1 MSIDKNDAVHS
12 STVINVLLWYT
23 VLMISHRAKR
33 FFSFIKRGSFL
44 ALAFCFLFSTRQAFA
59 AMSSTNY
66 LLQWDSISV
75 GGSDTQSSSSYR
87 VRSSVDLGLSA
98 EDMTSSSYGLDGG
111 YRGGVYDPVSTFRIF
126 SQNLSSQV
134 AATSLVGS
142 TVVVTSAAS
151 FAVGDRVLLV
161 QNEGATQISA
171 MASISSILGSS
182 ITVDVFSGGS
192 PTIDGSGDYLY
203 KMTSD
208 GTTLP
213 LGGPT
218 SSTVVTGVIG
228 WEATAD
234 IQTGYSVYLMED
246 TNLITTGLDEIPDV
260 VGGVVS
266 AGSSEYGAVSSD
278 TSLAS
283 STFDTED
290 SAITSSLQLVASRAA
305 VTFEER
311 DYVTLKLAISS
322 SQQGGEYSQN
332 LTLLFAGN
340 Y

>member
-1 MSIDKNDAVHS
+1 
-12 STVINVLLWYT
+12 
-23 VLMISHRAKR
+23 MISHRAKR
-33 FFSFIKRGSFL
+33 FFSFIKKGFFL
-44 ALAFCFLFSTRQAFA
+44 AFVFCFLFSTRQAFA

-66 LLQWDSISV
+66 LLQWDSLSV
-75 GGSDTQSSSSYR
+75 GSSDTQSSSSYR

-126 SQNLSSQV
+126 SQDSSSQV
-134 AATSLVGS
+134 AATSFSGS
-142 TVVVTSAAS
+142 TVVVTSAAG
-151 FAVGDRVLLV
+151 FASGDRVLLV
-161 QNEGATQISA
+161 QNEGISQVSA
-171 MASISSILGSS
+171 MGSITSIVGSS

-192 PTIDGSGDYLY
+192 QVIYGSGGDYVY
-203 KMTSD
+203 KLNSD

-234 IQTGYSVYLMED
+234 IQTGYSVYIMEN
-246 TNLITTGLDEIPDV
+246 TNLQTTSLYEVPDV
-260 VGGVVS
+260 SDGSVS
-266 AGSSEYGAVSSD
+266 VGSSEYGAISSD
-278 TSLAS
+278 ASLAS
-283 STFDTED
+283 SLFDTQD
-290 SAITSSLQLVASRAA
+290 APITSVPQLVASRAA
-305 VTFEER
+305 VTFEGR
-311 DYVTLKLAISS
+311 DYLTLKLAISS
-322 SQQGGEYSQN
+322 SQQGGAYSHN